1 MKFKNLIFQA
11 WKVME
16 FSSQSWK
23 SKAVYV
29 KLVIEVVKARK
40 IMTKKSNLTVQMPHI
55 LVKARFSIC

>member
-1 MKFKNLIFQA
+1 MKFNNLIFQA

>member
-1 MKFKNLIFQA
+1 
-11 WKVME
+11 ME
-16 FSSQSWK
+16 FSSKSWK

>member
-1 MKFKNLIFQA
+1 
-11 WKVME
+11 ME

>member
-1 MKFKNLIFQA
+1 MKIENLVFQA